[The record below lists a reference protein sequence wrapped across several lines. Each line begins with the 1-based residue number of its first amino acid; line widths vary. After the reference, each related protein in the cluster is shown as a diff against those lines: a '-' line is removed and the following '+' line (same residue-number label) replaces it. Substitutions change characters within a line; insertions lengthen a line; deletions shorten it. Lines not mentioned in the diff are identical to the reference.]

1 MKKYFLVFLF
11 SFFFL
16 AGCEHVA
23 QTQPIRIGGIAS
35 LTGGVAAYGTV
46 MQNVA
51 NLRVQEI
58 NATGGVNGRPIEIIW
73 EDGKCSPSDASRAA
87 QKLINVDKV
96 SLILGGSCS
105 SETLAAA
112 PITEKNKV
120 ILISP
125 ITASPELSEAGDFVF
140 RVYPLSFSQ
149 GGNMVEYA
157 KKQNF
162 QHVGILAEENDF
174 GLSVVDIFE
183 KNFSEKISKEL
194 FLPSESDFRTRLT
207 KLKNSDI
214 QALVLILQAPGKFE
228 IIARQME
235 ELQLEMPLIVSSVVI
250 GNPENQTIFREFLA
264 NHHTVGTSF
273 SAPEN
278 SELQTFLKKYETTY
292 GTLPHHEEMA
302 ATTLETV
309 NILAE
314 IIERVGDEI
323 KTEDIR
329 DALYDVKNR
338 NGIFPNLSFDANGDV
353 NLEYSLFKFDGEK
366 FIPLE

>member
-1 MKKYFLVFLF
+1 
-11 SFFFL
+11 
-16 AGCEHVA
+16 
-23 QTQPIRIGGIAS
+23 
-35 LTGGVAAYGTV
+35 
-46 MQNVA
+46 
-51 NLRVQEI
+51 
-58 NATGGVNGRPIEIIW
+58 
-73 EDGKCSPSDASRAA
+73 
-87 QKLINVDKV
+87 
-96 SLILGGSCS
+96 
-105 SETLAAA
+105 
-112 PITEKNKV
+112 
-120 ILISP
+120 
-125 ITASPELSEAGDFVF
+125 
-140 RVYPLSFSQ
+140 
-149 GGNMVEYA
+149 
-157 KKQNF
+157 
-162 QHVGILAEENDF
+162 
-174 GLSVVDIFE
+174 
-183 KNFSEKISKEL
+183 
-194 FLPSESDFRTRLT
+194 
-207 KLKNSDI
+207 
-214 QALVLILQAPGKFE
+214 
-228 IIARQME
+228 ME